1 MMASNRLQ
9 QLDSHLNKY
18 REQLECKEEALRTIA
33 PEERVRIKQQISSL
47 KAEIRPFE
55 EEYWQLLASNS
66 DQSEFVDVDFIVV
79 EILDQSDKLLQSKDL
94 SEEILAWVRQIHEKV
109 SQPEVTAAAKLKGVI
124 SSIPPFVGISYEAEL
139 DTENF
144 LRAHFPKFTKWVK
157 VLAKK

>member
-55 EEYWQLLASNS
+55 EEYWQLLASNT
-66 DQSEFVDVDFIVV
+66 DQNEFINVESIVV
-79 EILDQSDKLLQSKDL
+79 EIVDQSDKLLQSKDL